1 MIKEVIY
8 AWGHP
13 SITARHR
20 TTFEITKDVNII
32 GQGDCIVAVSAD
44 KGANDLSIQFKQAAT
59 QPDTLIVL
67 DFFAGELH
75 ERIIG
80 HGHPDLMFEHPE
92 DLVGRVSSYTCPR
105 TLMVNA
111 DKSALRFDRN
121 FVRTIQSKNAE
132 IRIELTA
139 IRPWQR

>member
-1 MIKEVIY
+1 MVKEIIH
-8 AWGHP
+8 ALGHP

-20 TTFEITKDVNII
+20 TTFEITKDVHIM
-32 GQGDCIVAVSAD
+32 GAGDCIVAVSAD
-44 KGANDLSIQFKQAAT
+44 KGANDLSIRFKQAAS
-59 QPDTLIVL
+59 QPDTRIVV

-80 HGHPDLMFEHPE
+80 HGHPDLTFEHSE

-121 FVRTIQSKNAE
+121 FVRAIQLKDVE
-132 IRIELTA
+132 IRIELIA
-139 IRPWQR
+139 IRPGRH